1 MSGNNAAWFDR
12 AKQVT
17 PGGVNSPVRAFN
29 GVGGV
34 PLVVSGGKG
43 AKVFSSDGRELTD
56 YCCSWGAMILGH
68 ANDEITATITAQ
80 AAKGTTFGI
89 VTENEVLFA
98 ERLCSLVPGM
108 EKIRAVNSGT
118 EAVMSAIR
126 LARGVTER
134 DLIVKFDGC
143 YHGHS
148 DAMLVKSG
156 SGVLTAGNDGEASSA
171 GVPADFARHT
181 VSLPYNDFEAVREFF
196 AKRGKEIA
204 AVIVEP
210 AAGNMG
216 LVPPKDG
223 FLAELRELTRSAGA
237 LLICDE
243 VINGFRFG
251 LSTYSSLF
259 ANVDPDI
266 ITLGKVIGG
275 GLPLAAVGGKAMYM
289 DRFAP
294 EGPVYQAGTLA
305 GNPLAVA
312 AGLKT
317 LEILERDNPYSGMAA
332 KCGRIAEGVNA
343 IAQERGIPLRVAH
356 FGGVF
361 TMFCSAEPV
370 SDLAGAMRC
379 DTALY
384 AKVFHGL
391 YDRGIYIAPSQFEC
405 NFVSAAHTDADVD
418 AFISAAREVLQT
430 MERQNTVFLKIN

>member
-1 MSGNNAAWFDR
+1 MDGGNAMWFER
-12 AKQVT
+12 AKKVT

-29 GVGGV
+29 GVGGT
-34 PLVVSGGKG
+34 PLVISGGRG
-43 AKVFSSDGRELTD
+43 TQVFSSDGRTLTD

-68 ANDEITATITAQ
+68 ASDSIAGAIASQ
-80 AAKGTTFGI
+80 AARGTTFGI

-108 EKIRAVNSGT
+108 DKVRAVSSGT

-126 LARGVTER
+126 LARGFTGR
-134 DLIVKFDGC
+134 DLVVKFDGC

-156 SGVLTAGNDGEASSA
+156 SGVLTSGNVAEASSA

-181 VSLPYNDFEAVREFF
+181 VSLPYNDVETVTGFF
-196 AKRGKEIA
+196 AARGEDVA

-216 LVPPKDG
+216 LVPPEEG
-223 FLAELRELTRSAGA
+223 FLPALRRLTLESGA

-243 VINGFRFG
+243 VIDGFRFG

-259 ANVDPDI
+259 AGVTPDI

-275 GLPLAAVGGKAMYM
+275 GLPLAAVGGRAEIM

-294 EGPVYQAGTLA
+294 DGPVYQAGTLS

-317 LEILERDNPYSGMAA
+317 LEVLERDDPYRGMAA
-332 KCGRIAEGVNA
+332 VCARLAEGVDA
-343 IAQERGIPLRVAH
+343 AAQGRGLPIRVAR

-361 TMFCSAEPV
+361 TIFCSNEPV
-370 SDLAGAMRC
+370 RNLADAMRC

-384 AKVFHGL
+384 ARLFHAL
-391 YDRGIYIAPSQFEC
+391 YERGIYIAPSQFEC
-405 NFVSAAHTDADVD
+405 NFVSAAHGMDDADRFIA
-418 AFISAAREVLQT
+418 AFEGSI
-430 MERQNTVFLKIN
+430 RQFGG

>member
-1 MSGNNAAWFDR
+1 MDESNSVWFER
-12 AKQVT
+12 AKAVT

-34 PLVVSGGKG
+34 PLVVKGGRG
-43 AKVFSSDGRELTD
+43 AKVFSSGGRELTD

-68 ANDEITATITAQ
+68 ANEELTDAVASQ

-108 EKIRAVNSGT
+108 DKVRAVNSGT
-118 EAVMSAIR
+118 EAVMSALR
-126 LARGVTER
+126 LARGVTGR

-156 SGVLTAGNDGEASSA
+156 SGILTAGGGSSASSA

-181 VSLPYNDFEAVREFF
+181 VSLPYNDSDAVRKFF
-196 AKRGKEIA
+196 SVRGNEVA

-210 AAGNMG
+210 IAGNMG
-216 LVPPKDG
+216 LVPPKEG
-223 FLAELRELTRSAGA
+223 FLAELRGLTRASGS

-251 LSTYSSLF
+251 LSTYSSLY
-259 ANVDPDI
+259 AGIEPDLV
-266 ITLGKVIGG
+266 TLGKVVGG
-275 GLPLAAVGGKAMYM
+275 GLPLAAVGGRAVYM
-289 DRFAP
+289 DAFAP
-294 EGPVYQAGTLA
+294 AGPVYQAGTLA

-317 LEILERDNPYSGMAA
+317 LEILERDNPYASMSA
-332 KCGRIAEGVNA
+332 KCARMAEGVNA
-343 IAQERGIPLRVAH
+343 VAVMKGLPVRVAYL
-356 FGGVF
+356 GGVF
-361 TMFCSAEPV
+361 TVFCSAEPV
-370 SDLAGAMRC
+370 SGLADAMHC
-379 DTALY
+379 DTSLY
-384 AKVFHGL
+384 AKIFHGL
-391 YDRGIYIAPSQFEC
+391 YDRGIYIAPSQFES
-405 NFVSAAHTDADVD
+405 NFVSAAHTDSDVD
-418 AFISAAREVLQT
+418 FFISAFAGI
-430 MERQNTVFLKIN
+430 FS

>member
-1 MSGNNAAWFDR
+1 M
-12 AKQVT
+12 
-17 PGGVNSPVRAFN
+17 
-29 GVGGV
+29 
-34 PLVVSGGKG
+34 
-43 AKVFSSDGRELTD
+43 
-56 YCCSWGAMILGH
+56 
-68 ANDEITATITAQ
+68 ITAAITAQ
-80 AAKGTTFGI
+80 AARGTTFGI

-108 EKIRAVNSGT
+108 EKVRAVNSGT

-171 GVPADFARHT
+171 GVPVDFARHT

-196 AKRGKEIA
+196 AKRGNEIA

-216 LVPPKDG
+216 LVPPKEG
-223 FLAELRELTRSAGA
+223 FLAELRELTRSVGA

-259 ANVDPDI
+259 ANVEPDI
-266 ITLGKVIGG
+266 VTLGKVIGG

-317 LEILERDNPYSGMAA
+317 LEILERDNPYQGMAA
-332 KCGRIAEGVNA
+332 KCARIAEGVKA
-343 IAQERGIPLRVAH
+343 IAQECGVPLRVAH

-361 TMFCSAEPV
+361 TLFCAAEPV
-370 SDLAGAMRC
+370 EDLAGAMRC

-405 NFVSAAHTDADVD
+405 NFVSAAHTDADID
-418 AFISAAREVLQT
+418 AFISAISEVFKT
-430 MERQNTVFLKIN
+430 FKA

>member
-1 MSGNNAAWFDR
+1 
-12 AKQVT
+12 
-17 PGGVNSPVRAFN
+17 
-29 GVGGV
+29 
-34 PLVVSGGKG
+34 
-43 AKVFSSDGRELTD
+43 
-56 YCCSWGAMILGH
+56 
-68 ANDEITATITAQ
+68 
-80 AAKGTTFGI
+80 
-89 VTENEVLFA
+89 
-98 ERLCSLVPGM
+98 
-108 EKIRAVNSGT
+108 
-118 EAVMSAIR
+118 MSAIR

-171 GVPADFARHT
+171 GVPVDFARHT
-181 VSLPYNDFEAVREFF
+181 VSLPYNDFESVREFF
-196 AKRGKEIA
+196 AKRGNEIA

-216 LVPPKDG
+216 LVPPKEG
-223 FLAELRELTRSAGA
+223 FLAELRELTHSAGA

-259 ANVDPDI
+259 ANVEPDI
-266 ITLGKVIGG
+266 VTLGKVIGG

-317 LEILERDNPYSGMAA
+317 LEILERDNPYQGMAA
-332 KCGRIAEGVNA
+332 KCARIAEGVKA
-343 IAQERGIPLRVAH
+343 IAQECGVLLRVAH

-361 TMFCSAEPV
+361 TLFCAAEPV
-370 SDLAGAMRC
+370 EDLAGAMRC

-405 NFVSAAHTDADVD
+405 NFVSAAHTDADID
-418 AFISAAREVLQT
+418 AFISAISEVFKT
-430 MERQNTVFLKIN
+430 IKA